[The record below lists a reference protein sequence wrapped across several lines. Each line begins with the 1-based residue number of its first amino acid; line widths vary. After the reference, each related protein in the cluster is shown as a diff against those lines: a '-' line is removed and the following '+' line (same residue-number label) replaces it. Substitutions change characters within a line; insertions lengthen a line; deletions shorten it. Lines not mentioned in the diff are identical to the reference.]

1 MCACIHTY
9 VGTYRTKLI
18 MLGQTLFNVIR
29 FTARVFS
36 QAMVCMRGGKGEG
49 EGNEMKYMSSTCAR
63 FSLRLLE
70 CWQNQSNLSIQS
82 NGIIV
87 VL

>member
-36 QAMVCMRGGKGEG
+36 QAIRIFCHGVHARGKGG
-49 EGNEMKYMSSTCAR
+49 GGRNEMKYMSSTCAR
-63 FSLRLLE
+63 VSLRLLE
-70 CWQNQSNLSIQS
+70 CWQNQSAFK
-82 NGIIV
+82 V
-87 VL
+87 ME